1 MTAIGRIE
9 VTNKKTSLRRDIV
22 CGHNQV
28 VALRNESNWIET
40 KRNNKIIQK
49 TKWHRRHLGL
59 FGRQRTKVLL
69 KDKRGLWLGKR
80 KVWFLIKVIVI

>member
-49 TKWHRRHLGL
+49 RNGTE
-59 FGRQRTKVLL
+59 
-69 KDKRGLWLGKR
+69 D
-80 KVWFLIKVIVI
+80 I